1 MLNPQRVLFDTT
13 VLIDLLTRRPKAV
26 ARLRALAER
35 GAKMAISMV
44 SVAEIYG
51 GLAPGEEE
59 RTAKLLELFDVIP
72 LSQDLARRTGELA
85 AARRRVGRSY
95 TIDDM
100 MIAATAIE
108 SRYQLYTTNKKDFE
122 VPRLAFYTPER

>member
-1 MLNPQRVLFDTT
+1 LLNPQRVLFDTT
-13 VLIDLLTRRPKAV
+13 VLIDLLTRRPKAI
-26 ARLRALAER
+26 ARLRALAEQ
-35 GAKMAISMV
+35 GAKMAISIV
-44 SVAEIYG
+44 SMAEIYG
-51 GLAPGEEE
+51 GLVPGEEE
-59 RTAKLLELFDVIP
+59 RTARLLELFDMIP
-72 LSQDLARRTGELA
+72 LNEVLARKTGELV

-108 SRYQLYTTNKKDFE
+108 GSYQLYTSHKKDFE

>member
-1 MLNPQRVLFDTT
+1 MLNPQRVLCDTT
-13 VLIDLLTRRPKAV
+13 VLIDLLTRRPKAI
-26 ARLRALAER
+26 ARLRALAEQR
-35 GAKMAISMV
+35 AQAAISIV

-51 GLAPGEEE
+51 GLVSGEEE
-59 RTAKLLELFDVIP
+59 RTARLLELFDMIP
-72 LSQDLARRTGELA
+72 LSQDLARRTGELV

-108 SRYQLYTTNKKDFE
+108 FNYLLYTTNKKDFE
-122 VPRLAFYTPER
+122 VPRLAFYTPVR